1 VVEYYQ
7 VEDVRTL
14 DDGTLEV
21 DMLVADE
28 RWLRRLLMRLA
39 PYARVVSPPA
49 LDADFRTTARR
60 TLSLY
65 ERGLTKPA

>member
-7 VEDVRTL
+7 VEQVRPGP
-14 DDGTLEV
+14 DGTVEV
-21 DMLVADE
+21 DLLVADE

-39 PYARVVSPPA
+39 PYARVLSPGE
-49 LDADFRTTARR
+49 LDTDFRATAQR

-65 ERGLTKPA
+65 TSEA

>member
-7 VEDVRTL
+7 VEAVRPL
-14 DDGTLEV
+14 PDGALEV

-39 PYARVVSPPA
+39 PYARVVAPPE
-49 LDADFRTTARR
+49 LDADFRATARR
-60 TLSLY
+60 TLDLY
-65 ERGLTKPA
+65 RSGA